1 MLHSNNDWHRA
12 TGAGAGG
19 DFLLVPRGASHTFG
33 NQGDG
38 PARLLV
44 RHAPAMDAYFE
55 ELHKLWSSDQPPS
68 REVEL
73 DLMSR
78 YGMQPG

>member
-1 MLHSNNDWHRA
+1 VL
-12 TGAGAGG
+12 
-19 DFLLVPRGASHTFG
+19 
-33 NQGDG
+33 
-38 PARLLV
+38 
-44 RHAPAMDAYFE
+44 HAPAMDAYFE

-78 YGMQPG
+78 YGMPPG